1 MRIARRQQLG
11 PRTTLPVGVV
21 SDLCRVLGIVYTA
34 GERRDALM
42 HRVAQVLRHEM
53 CFERDA
59 RESEESGGEGSG
71 TGG

>member
-21 SDLCRVLGIVYTA
+21 RDLCRVLGIVYTA

-53 CFERDA
+53 
-59 RESEESGGEGSG
+59 
-71 TGG
+71 

>member
-21 SDLCRVLGIVYTA
+21 RDLCRVLGIVYTA

-42 HRVAQVLRHEM
+42 PRVAQVLRHEM
-53 CFERDA
+53 CERDA